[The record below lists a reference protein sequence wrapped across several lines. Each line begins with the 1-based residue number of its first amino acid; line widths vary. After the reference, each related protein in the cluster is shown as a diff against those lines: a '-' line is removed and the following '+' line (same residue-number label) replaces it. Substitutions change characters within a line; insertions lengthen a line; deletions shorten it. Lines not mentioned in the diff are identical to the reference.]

1 MSTNMNNRHGRLE
14 TGELNYSGSGRWY
27 LISAE
32 AIKENSFSQFQF
44 ENFNFSS
51 TPALPPG
58 WLCKV
63 QTSLILL
70 QANIGFVCFIY
81 GLKIL
86 ILFGRFEGLMGHTDS
101 SVFIAGRKKKR
112 ARELWGV

>member
-1 MSTNMNNRHGRLE
+1 MSTNIHNGDRRASLQ
-14 TGELNYSGSGRWY
+14 LVWSGRWY

-32 AIKENSFSQFQF
+32 AIKENSFSQFQL